1 MKSLQSLLKLAVPVL
16 IFLASVAGSARAE
29 NDEAFIQYRQKIMTA
44 NVGNCGA
51 IGDILKN
58 QLPYSKDRIAEH
70 ARLLHGNIGM
80 ISSAFKQ
87 KTADLKTD
95 AKPGVWQDWAKFEDK
110 IKAIDAEVG
119 KLEQVAASGTP
130 QEIGDQFKKVAG
142 GCKSCHDDFRKPKE
156 ESWKK

>member
-1 MKSLQSLLKLAVPVL
+1 MNSLQRSLKLLAPAFVL
-16 IFLASVAGSARAE
+16 LAASAGSAIAD

-44 NVGNCGA
+44 NGANCGA

-70 ARLLHGNIGM
+70 AKLLHGNVGM
-80 ISSAFKQ
+80 VASAFKQ
-87 KTADLKTD
+87 RTADLKTD

-110 IKAIDAEVG
+110 IKTLDTEVG
-119 KLEQVAASGTP
+119 KLEKVAAAGNP

-142 GCKSCHDDFRKPKE
+142 ACKSCHDDYRKPKE

>member
-1 MKSLQSLLKLAVPVL
+1 MKSLQSSLRLVVPVL
-16 IFLASVAGSARAE
+16 IFVTSGFGSARAE
-29 NDEAFIQYRQKIMTA
+29 GDEAFIQYRQKIMTA
-44 NVGNCGA
+44 NGANCGA

-80 ISSAFKQ
+80 VSSAFKQ

-95 AKPGVWQDWAKFEDK
+95 AKPVVWQDWAKFEDK
-110 IKAIDAEVG
+110 IKALDTEVG
-119 KLEQVAASGTP
+119 KMEKVAASGTP
-130 QEIGDQFKKVAG
+130 QEIADQFKKVAG